1 MYAQGKQGAPECIR
15 RFCAILMKNGQG
27 TGRIPLTAGII
38 LGKFIFPFIIEQCQ
52 FVIVVFGDRLEIDG
66 LPDIGGVVSYD
77 ATGAKPNGFLLT
89 LFKPVAVSGSEN
101 NSSWNLATIL
111 RRLV

>member
-1 MYAQGKQGAPECIR
+1 MMQQI
-15 RFCAILMKNGQG
+15 Q
-27 TGRIPLTAGII
+27 TH
-38 LGKFIFPFIIEQCQ
+38 
-52 FVIVVFGDRLEIDG
+52 
-66 LPDIGGVVSYD
+66 
-77 ATGAKPNGFLLT
+77 GFLVT